1 VSLLEGAVYMTDF
14 FEPAARLGLIPPYL
28 FKAIDDKKAE
38 VKARGV
44 DIIDLGVGDPDLP
57 TPRFIVDKMIEL
69 VQDPQHHHYPAYSG
83 MSQFREAVARWYQ
96 GRFAVDLDP
105 ESEVL
110 TLIGSKEGI
119 AHLPLGIN
127 NPEDINLMTSPGYPV
142 YQMGTLFAGGHCY
155 FLPLTK
161 KNNFLPDLEHI
172 PPLVARDARAFFFN
186 YPNNP
191 TAAVA
196 DTAFFSQVVDF
207 CKEFKIIAVHDAAYT
222 ELAYDGFKPPSFLEV
237 PGAKEIGIEFHSL
250 SKTYNMT
257 GWRLGMAVGNAAV
270 LGALGKIKSNID
282 SGAFDVIQL
291 AGIAA
296 LDSDQS
302 CVQANCA
309 IFQER
314 RDILVGGL
322 KKLGYDVEPPK
333 ATFYVWLT
341 VPAGFTSMSFTT
353 HLLEKAGIVTIP
365 GNGLGEPG
373 EGYVRLALTVPKER
387 LAEALARLAQLG

>member
-1 VSLLEGAVYMTDF
+1 MTDF

-69 VQDPQHHHYPAYSG
+69 VQDPRTHHYPAYSG

-96 GRFAVDLDP
+96 GRFGVDLDP
-105 ESEVL
+105 GSEVL

-142 YQMGTLFAGGHCY
+142 YQMGTLFAGGYCH

-161 KNNFLPDLEHI
+161 ETDFLPDLDHI
-172 PPLVARDARAFFFN
+172 PPLVARDAKALFFN

-196 DTAFFSQVVDF
+196 DIAFFAKVVDF
-207 CKEFKIIAVHDAAYT
+207 CKEYKIIAVHDAAYT

-257 GWRLGMAVGNAAV
+257 GWRLGMAVGNSEV
-270 LGALGKIKSNID
+270 LAALGKIKSNID
-282 SGAFDVIQL
+282 SGAFDAIQF
-291 AGIAA
+291 AGITA

-302 CVQANCA
+302 CVRENCA
-309 IFQER
+309 ILQER

-341 VPAGFTSMSFTT
+341 TPPGFTSMAFTT
-353 HLLEKAGIVTIP
+353 HLLEQAGIVTIP
-365 GNGLGEPG
+365 GNGLGAPG

-387 LAEALARLAQLG
+387 LEEALVRLAKLG

>member
-1 VSLLEGAVYMTDF
+1 MADF
-14 FEPAARLGLIPPYL
+14 FKPAARLSLIPPYL
-28 FKAIDDKKAE
+28 FKAIDEKKAE

-57 TPRFIVDKMIEL
+57 TPRFIVDKMLEV
-69 VQDPQHHHYPAYSG
+69 VQDSATHRYPAYSG
-83 MSQFREAVARWYQ
+83 LNLFREAVARWYKQ
-96 GRFAVDLDP
+96 RFGVDLDP
-105 ESEVL
+105 GSEVL

-127 NPEDINLMTSPGYPV
+127 DPEDINLMTTPGYPV
-142 YQMGTLFAGGHCY
+142 YQMGTLFAGGFCH
-155 FLPLTK
+155 FVPLRRE
-161 KNNFLPDLEHI
+161 NAFLPDLHDI
-172 PPLVARDARAFFFN
+172 DPLTARDAKLFFFN

-196 DTAFFSQVVDF
+196 DKDFFAKVVAF
-207 CKEFKIIAVHDAAYT
+207 CREHEIIAVHDAAYT
-222 ELAYDGFKPPSFLEV
+222 ELAYDGYQPPSFLEV

-257 GWRLGMAVGNAAV
+257 GWRLGMAVGNADV
-270 LGALGKIKSNID
+270 LAALGKIKSNID
-282 SGAFDVIQL
+282 SGAFDAIQL

-302 CVQANCA
+302 CVRENCA
-309 IFQER
+309 ILQER

-322 KKLGYDVEPPK
+322 QKLGFDVIPPQ
-333 ATFYVWLT
+333 ATFYVWLP
-341 VPAGFTSMSFTT
+341 VPQGMTSMGFTT
-353 HLLEKAGIVTIP
+353 HLLEQAGIVTIP
-365 GNGLGEPG
+365 GHGLGEPG

-387 LAEALARLAQLG
+387 LEEALARLKKIG

>member
-1 VSLLEGAVYMTDF
+1 MKNF

-28 FKAIDDKKAE
+28 FRAIDDKKAE

-57 TPRFIVDKMIEL
+57 TPRFIVDKLIE
-69 VQDPQHHHYPAYSG
+69 QAQNPQTHRYPAYSG

-96 GRFAVDLDP
+96 GRFGVDLDP
-105 ESEVL
+105 AGEVL

-127 NPEDINLMTSPGYPV
+127 NLEDINLMTSPGYPV
-142 YQMGTLFAGGHCY
+142 YQIGTLFAGGYSH

-161 KNNFLPDLEHI
+161 ENNFLPDLHEI
-172 PPLVARDARAFFFN
+172 PPLVARDAKALFFN

-196 DTAFFSQVVDF
+196 DTAFFAKMVDF
-207 CKEFKIIAVHDAAYT
+207 CKEYKIIAVHDAAYT

-257 GWRLGMAVGNAAV
+257 GWRLGMAVGNADVIA
-270 LGALGKIKSNID
+270 ALGTIKSNID
-282 SGAFDVIQL
+282 SGAFDAIQF

-302 CVQANCA
+302 FVKENCA
-309 IFQER
+309 TFQAR

-322 KKLGYDVEPPK
+322 KKLGFEVEPPK

-341 VPAGFTSMSFTT
+341 VPAGFTSMTFAT
-353 HLLEKAGIVTIP
+353 HLLEHAGIVTIP
-365 GNGLGEPG
+365 GNGLGAPG
-373 EGYVRLALTVPKER
+373 EGYVRLALTVPEER
-387 LAEALARLAQLG
+387 LKEALARLAKLG

>member
-1 VSLLEGAVYMTDF
+1 MTQF

-28 FKAIDDKKAE
+28 FRTIDDKKAE

-57 TPRFIVDKMIEL
+57 TPPFIVKKMAEAI
-69 VQDPQHHHYPAYSG
+69 QDPETHRYPAYSG
-83 MSQFREAVARWYQ
+83 MNLFREAVARWYQ
-96 GRFAVDLDP
+96 GRFGVDLDP

-142 YQMGTLFAGGHCY
+142 YQMGTLFAGAHCH
-155 FLPLTK
+155 FLALSRE
-161 KNNFLPDLEHI
+161 NRFLPDLHAI
-172 PPLVARDARAFFFN
+172 PPLVARDAKAFFFN

-196 DTAFFSQVVDF
+196 DKEFFARVVDF
-207 CKEFKIIAVHDAAYT
+207 CKEYQIVAVHDAAYT
-222 ELAYDGFKPPSFLEV
+222 ELAYDGFRPPSFLEV
-237 PGAKEIGIEFHSL
+237 SGAKDIGIEFHSL

-257 GWRLGMAVGNAAV
+257 GWRLGMAVGNREV
-270 LGALGKIKSNID
+270 LAALGKIKSNID
-282 SGAFDVIQL
+282 SGVFNAVQI

-302 CVQANCA
+302 CVRENCA
-309 IFQER
+309 MLQER
-314 RDILVGGL
+314 RNLLVGGL
-322 KKLGYDVEPPK
+322 QKLGYDVEMPQ
-333 ATFYVWLT
+333 ATFYVWLAT
-341 VPAGFTSMSFTT
+341 PPGFTSMAFTT
-353 HLLEKAGIVTIP
+353 HLLETAGIVTIP
-365 GNGLGEPG
+365 GNGLGAPG
-373 EGYVRLALTVPKER
+373 EGYVRLALTVPKAR
-387 LAEALARLAQLG
+387 LEEALARLARLG